1 VAEAVE
7 RQYAWIRPLAI
18 LVAVG
23 ALLALVTALAA
34 DTDTI
39 EGWLGLRD
47 NTPVSLSL
55 QIGKLVRLDDTHIVV
70 AISYKKTGPAPLQG
84 CKFWMDTGQLQLF
97 GEMTEFNMA
106 AGPSAKDL
114 QVPFR
119 LGALWAHDFPDASL
133 TLSCDKASSAAT
145 HLNVGNLPA
154 GKP

>member
-1 VAEAVE
+1 MAEAVE
-7 RQYAWIRPLAI
+7 KQYAWIRPLAAF
-18 LVAVG
+18 VAAG

-47 NTPVSLSL
+47 NAPVSLSL
-55 QIGKLVRLDDTHIVV
+55 EIGKLVRLDDTHVVV
-70 AISYKKTGPAPLQG
+70 AISYKKTGPAPLHD

-97 GEMTEFNMA
+97 GEMTELQMPP
-106 AGPSAKDL
+106 GPSTRDL
-114 QVPFR
+114 QIPFR

-133 TLSCDKASSAAT
+133 TLACDKASSVPARF
-145 HLNVGNLPA
+145 NVANLPV

>member
-1 VAEAVE
+1 MAEAME
-7 RQYAWIRPLAI
+7 KQSAWIRPLAV
-18 LVAVG
+18 LVAAG
-23 ALLALVTALAA
+23 TLLALVTALAA

-70 AISYKKTGPAPLQG
+70 AISYKKIGPAPLQG

-97 GEMTEFNMA
+97 GEVPELQMPT
-106 AGPSAKDL
+106 GPSNKDL
-114 QVPFR
+114 QIPFR
-119 LGALWAHDFPDASL
+119 LGARWAHDFPDASL

>member
-1 VAEAVE
+1 MAEAVE

-47 NTPVSLSL
+47 TTPVSLSL
-55 QIGKLVRLDDTHIVV
+55 EIGKLVRLDNTHVVV

-84 CKFWMDTGQLQLF
+84 CKFWMDTGQLQLL

-106 AGPSAKDL
+106 GGPSTKDL
-114 QVPFR
+114 QIPFR

-133 TLSCDKASSAAT
+133 TLSCDKASSVTARF
-145 HLNVGNLPA
+145 NVANLPV

>member
-1 VAEAVE
+1 MAEAVE
-7 RQYAWIRPLAI
+7 KQYGWIRPLAV
-18 LVAVG
+18 LVAAG

-55 QIGKLVRLDDTHIVV
+55 EIGKLVRLDDTHVVV
-70 AISYKKTGPAPLQG
+70 AISYKKTGPAPLHD

-97 GEMTEFNMA
+97 GEMTELQMP

-114 QVPFR
+114 QIAFR
-119 LGALWAHDFPDASL
+119 LGAQWAHDFPDASL
-133 TLSCDKASSAAT
+133 TLSCDKASPVT
-145 HLNVGNLPA
+145 TRLNVGNLPIA
-154 GKP
+154 KP